1 MRPAAAGL
9 FFCAPEWDIGAVS
22 DPIILDV
29 PLFSGLGNL
38 GLALRRDV
46 FILEQHV
53 PAAEEF
59 DSYDLTATHLVAI
72 LDGDVVG
79 ALRILFLD
87 EHVKI
92 GRVVVARAARGQ
104 GIATRLMR
112 YAMDFAR
119 ARGATKF
126 YLTAQIDKLALYEKL
141 GFVAFGEQF
150 QDGGMPHLAMKTY

>member
-1 MRPAAAGL
+1 M
-9 FFCAPEWDIGAVS
+9 S
-22 DPIILDV
+22 DPIILAV
-29 PLFSGLGNL
+29 PLFSELGNL

-53 PAAEEF
+53 PAEEEF
-59 DSYDLTATHLVAI
+59 DAYDLTATHVVAI

-92 GRVVVARAARGQ
+92 GRVVVSRTARGR
-104 GIATRLMR
+104 GIASAMMR
-112 YAMDFAR
+112 YAMDLAR
-119 ARGATKF
+119 SRGETRF
-126 YLTAQIDKLALYEKL
+126 YLTAQTDKLALYEKL